1 MYCPKCGTENPD
13 NAQLCSS
20 CSWVLTNTST
30 QRPASDAKTSGM
42 AVTALVLGILSF
54 FTFLLTAIPAII
66 FGIIGLVKIE
76 KSGGQLKG
84 RGLAIA
90 GIAVPA
96 VSLPFIAMLMAAI
109 LMPALARTRQL
120 AQRVVCGTN
129 MAGLGKAMIIYCN
142 DFDGKYP
149 PASQWCDLLIEHTA
163 VCKEQFRCRG
173 AKQGPCNYA
182 MNAAIEKLGPAA
194 PSDMVLLFET
204 RPGWNQAGG
213 PEILSTE
220 NHREGCNVVFNDSH
234 VQCVKKKDIQKL
246 RWTPEKNE

>member
-1 MYCPKCGTENPD
+1 
-13 NAQLCSS
+13 
-20 CSWVLTNTST
+20 
-30 QRPASDAKTSGM
+30 M

-84 RGLAIA
+84 KGLAIA

-96 VSLPFIAMLMAAI
+96 VAFLFISVISMLMAI

-120 AQRVVCGTN
+120 AQRVACGAN
-129 MAGLGKAMIIYCN
+129 MATLGKAMIIYCN
-142 DFDGKYP
+142 DFNDKYP
-149 PASQWCDLLIEHTA
+149 PPSQWCDLLIEHTA

-182 MNAAIEKLGPAA
+182 MNAAIEKLGATA
-194 PSDMVLLFET
+194 PPDIVLLFET

-234 VQCVKKKDIQKL
+234 VQFVKTKDIQNL